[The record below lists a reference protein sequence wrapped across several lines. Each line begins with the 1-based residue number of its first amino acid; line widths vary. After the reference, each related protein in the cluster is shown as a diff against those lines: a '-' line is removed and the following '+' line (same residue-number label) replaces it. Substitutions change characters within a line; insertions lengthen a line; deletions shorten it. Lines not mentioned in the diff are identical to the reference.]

1 MKNAIHF
8 PNRHESSRLLL
19 AAILQHAESTIT
31 LIVNR
36 SMRIFLFVAWIV
48 ATSAYA
54 GYHPCA
60 AVRYANQY
68 AQTPNQFYGSVP
80 DPCLNPGRFVGDAA
94 NFMSQVLAAGCRIPC
109 TDDNPPDHQG
119 VEGCPD
125 CQQSAAFTEN
135 GCLDPPAET
144 EHPSDPDYDHSVI
157 WYYQDFHNELIG
169 REAAERITGPMG
181 FGPNH
186 DYFRCPTQLEQCD
199 PISIGDI
206 VIFYFEPTN
215 DIPDNAD
222 VCNIAIV
229 TSITASDEIA
239 TITAR
244 DKYRLDEDDDPLT
257 NYMSDANF
265 ASYFDEFGYSCT
277 YNPSNRPNDS
287 DFWTHFKILHIIV
300 SDSKE
305 IHFDEVG
312 SQSGK

>member
-135 GCLDPPAET
+135 GCLDPPA
-144 EHPSDPDYDHSVI
+144 
-157 WYYQDFHNELIG
+157 
-169 REAAERITGPMG
+169 
-181 FGPNH
+181 
-186 DYFRCPTQLEQCD
+186 
-199 PISIGDI
+199 
-206 VIFYFEPTN
+206 
-215 DIPDNAD
+215 
-222 VCNIAIV
+222 
-229 TSITASDEIA
+229 
-239 TITAR
+239 
-244 DKYRLDEDDDPLT
+244 
-257 NYMSDANF
+257 
-265 ASYFDEFGYSCT
+265 
-277 YNPSNRPNDS
+277 RPNTQVTQTMTMASSGIIRTSTTNLLVAKRPKGLQARWDS
-287 DFWTHFKILHIIV
+287 APIMTIV
-300 SDSKE
+300 DARPNWSNVIRFPSATLLSS
-305 IHFDEVG
+305 ISNQQTTSPTMLTFAI
-312 SQSGK
+312 SQS